1 MGGTSSWA
9 NILRRAR
16 VVAAR
21 RVGNGTRARR
31 AGLGSLRYEGYG
43 PGGAAVLIDC
53 LSGDHGRLEGAVR
66 RVFAQH
72 GGHLGAAGSV
82 SYLFNSVGR
91 LCYPPGTDAQQLT
104 QLALEAGAED
114 IVANADTSVEV
125 LTDPRD
131 FALVLERLAQQGL
144 APATAEV
151 TWRAGSALELSEE
164 AAARM
169 LRLLEALEG
178 LEEVLDVYS
187 NAEISAEALNA

>member
-1 MGGTSSWA
+1 MAGTSSWA

-21 RVGNGTRARR
+21 RAGNGTRERR
-31 AGLGSLRYEGYG
+31 AGLARLRYEGYG

-53 LSGDHGRLEGAVR
+53 LSGDRGRLEAAVR
-66 RVFAQH
+66 GVFAQY
-72 GGHLGAAGSV
+72 GGHLGAPGSV

-104 QLALEAGAED
+104 HLALEAGAEV

-125 LTDPRD
+125 LTDPGD
-131 FALVLERLAQQGL
+131 FEAVLERLAQQRL

-151 TWRAGSALELSEE
+151 TWRADSALELSGEE
-164 AAARM
+164 AARM
-169 LRLLEALEG
+169 LRLLEALEA
-178 LEEVLDVYS
+178 LPEVLEVYS

>member
-1 MGGTSSWA
+1 
-9 NILRRAR
+9 
-16 VVAAR
+16 V
-21 RVGNGTRARR
+21 
-31 AGLGSLRYEGYG
+31 
-43 PGGAAVLIDC
+43 AVLIDC
-53 LSGDHGRLEGAVR
+53 LSGDRGRLEAAVR
-66 RVFAQH
+66 RAFAQH
-72 GGHLGAAGSV
+72 GGQLGAAGSV

-91 LCYPPGTDAQQLT
+91 LCYPPGTDAQRLT

-131 FALVLERLAQQGL
+131 FALVLERLTQQGL